1 MAVTTK
7 KQFAATTNATTTV
20 FSPVSIQLN
29 NQDDLDVYVT
39 LSGGTRVLQLRQS
52 TGSTAQPS
60 HPQVNN
66 TDGLYFPAVTAG
78 TTLYNYQLS
87 SDNNT
92 ITFNSALPQGA
103 VVFCERRT
111 RDADSAYTTFA
122 SGSTIRAT
130 DLNNSATESNFT
142 AQDARNKAFEL
153 ENAIFNGSQP
163 TVNGVIQ
170 PYISSSQII
179 DGGIENVDISSSAA
193 IDGTKIN
200 PNFGS
205 QNITTTGT
213 VNGVSTTELSILD
226 GATVTTNEL
235 NILDGVTSTASELN
249 ILDGVTANTSEINKL
264 DGLTA
269 TTAELNQAAGL
280 NAGIQTQI
288 DGKQPLDAELT
299 ELATMGSGTASSLA
313 DLSSAEVQTLDGITA
328 STTELNLLDGKS
340 VVTSITG
347 SATDTE
353 LPTAQA
359 VNERVVELVTE
370 VGGFTPIAN
379 ETSFPATN
387 PDINDGAGTI
397 VSIKALSSNLV
408 ANGSGVATIANGAG
422 SGNTV
427 TINGLTAGSTIA
439 AGLGILVETTS
450 TLHTYT
456 FHRTNID
463 AAGVSNAQ
471 ALVNDFND
479 RYQISQNPPSS
490 HPDGSALQDGD
501 LWFDTASNIM
511 KVYDLG
517 NAQYDAVTSVGDFK
531 LLTVVPDGATSGSP
545 TFDGNIVS
553 YDLRD
558 GTVAA
563 NVTSVGQL
571 IVSLN
576 GVVQKPNA
584 GTYNAS
590 NEGFY
595 LEGANGIKFCTA
607 PGSGSSLFVTLIGA
621 AVGIGTPSDNTV
633 NENKLTSDSVSEA
646 KLKVSNSPVNGYF
659 LSAQSGNTGGL
670 TWAEVNTE
678 LAGDS
683 SPELGGNLDVGGYYI
698 TTSNTN
704 SNINLAPNGT
714 GVVEIRGNTVNSSA
728 NVGTIQLNC
737 QNNSHGVKIE
747 SPPHSAN
754 ANYTLTLP
762 TSAGSNGQALKTNG
776 TGVLSFGNVV
786 SNANEIISL
795 YDQGGSPQQ
804 RLLASTEGVTVQGT
818 SAGVSKLMFRDR
830 TTTNFLKFKPV
841 DTLPATVEFTLP
853 SADGSANH
861 YLTTNGSGVL
871 SFGALNAAHLTGT
884 LPALDGSNLTGLAST
899 VADNC
904 VYENSQTISNNY
916 TVGTNKNAMSAGP
929 ITIASGATVTVP
941 SGSTYTI
948 V

>member
-7 KQFAATTNATTTV
+7 KTFPATTNATTTV

-39 LSGGTRVLQLRQS
+39 LSGGSRVLQLRQS
-52 TGSTAQPS
+52 TSSTAQS
-60 HPQVNN
+60 THPQVNN

-78 TTLYNYQLS
+78 TNLINYTLS

-103 VVFCERRT
+103 VVFIERRT

-142 AQDARNKAFEL
+142 AQEARNKAFDL
-153 ENAIFNGSQP
+153 ENAIFSGAQP
-163 TVNGVIQ
+163 TINGVPQ
-170 PYISSSQII
+170 PYISSTQII
-179 DGGIENVDISSSAA
+179 DGAIQNVDINTSAA
-193 IDGTKIN
+193 IDGSKIN
-200 PNFGS
+200 PDFGS
-205 QNITTTGT
+205 HDITTTGT
-213 VNGVSTTELSILD
+213 INGVSTTELSILD
-226 GATVTTNEL
+226 GATVTTDEL

-249 ILDGVTANTSEINKL
+249 ILDGVTANTTEINKL

-269 TTAELNQAAGL
+269 TTAELNQAAGITS
-280 NAGIQTQI
+280 GIQSQI
-288 DGKQPLDAELT
+288 DGKQPLDSELT

-328 STTELNLLDGKS
+328 STTELNLLAGKS

-347 SATDTE
+347 SATDVQ

-397 VSIKALSSNLV
+397 VSVKALASNLV

-427 TINGLTAGSTIA
+427 TINGLTAGETIA

-471 ALVNDFND
+471 TLVNDFND
-479 RYQISQNPPSS
+479 RYQISANAPSA

-501 LWFDTASNIM
+501 LWFDTSTNIM
-511 KVYDLG
+511 KVYDAG
-517 NAQYDAVTSVGDFK
+517 NTQYDAVTSVGDFK

-545 TFDGNIVS
+545 TFNGSIVS

-558 GTVAA
+558 GSVAA

-571 IVSLN
+571 LVSLN

-584 GTYNAS
+584 GSYNAS

-595 LEGANGIKFCTA
+595 LEGNNGIKFCTA
-607 PGSGSSLFVTLIGA
+607 PVSGSSLFVTLIGA
-621 AVGIGTPSDNTV
+621 ATSIGTPSDNTIS
-633 NENKLTSDSVSEA
+633 EAKLQSDSVSEA

-670 TWAEVNTE
+670 TWAQVNTE
-678 LAGDS
+678 LVGDT
-683 SPELGGNLDVGGYYI
+683 SPQLGGDLDVQSSKV
-698 TTSNTN
+698 TTSTTN
-704 SNINLAPNGT
+704 GNVKIEPNGT
-714 GVVEIRGNTVNSSA
+714 GVVEVRGAGGND
-728 NVGTIQLNC
+728 GTLQLNC
-737 QNNSHGVKIE
+737 SAQSHGVKIK
-747 SPPHSAN
+747 SPPHSAGTS
-754 ANYTLTLP
+754 YTLTLP
-762 TSAGSNGQALKTNG
+762 NNIVNGQFLKTDSSGNLSWAAVDLTALSASNLTSG
-776 TGVLSFGNVV
+776 TIPDARF
-786 SNANEIISL
+786 
-795 YDQGGSPQQ
+795 
-804 RLLASTEGVTVQGT
+804 
-818 SAGVSKLMFRDR
+818 
-830 TTTNFLKFKPV
+830 
-841 DTLPATVEFTLP
+841 P
-853 SADGSANH
+853 S
-861 YLTTNGSGVL
+861 
-871 SFGALNAAHLTGT
+871 T

-899 VADNC
+899 VADGC

-916 TVGTNKNAMSAGP
+916 TVGTNKNAFSAGP

>member
-7 KQFAATTNATTTV
+7 KQFPATTNATTTV

-39 LSGGTRVLQLRQS
+39 LAGGSRVLQLRQS
-52 TGSTAQPS
+52 TGSTAQAS

-66 TDGLYFPAVTAG
+66 TDGLYFPAVSAG

-111 RDADSAYTTFA
+111 RDADGSYTTFA

-130 DLNNSATESNFT
+130 DLNNSSTESNFT
-142 AQDARNKAFEL
+142 AQEARNKAFEI
-153 ENAIFNGSQP
+153 ENTVFNGAQP
-163 TVNGVIQ
+163 TIDGVPQ
-170 PYISSSQII
+170 PYISSVQII
-179 DGGIENVDISSSAA
+179 DGAIQNVDINSSAA
-193 IDGTKIN
+193 IDGTKIS
-200 PNFGS
+200 PNFGG

-249 ILDGVTANTSEINKL
+249 ILDGVTANTTEINKL

-269 TTAELNQAAGL
+269 TTAELNQAAGITS
-280 NAGIQTQI
+280 GIQGQI

-328 STTELNLLDGKS
+328 STAELNLLDGKS
-340 VVTSITG
+340 IVTTIG
-347 SATDTE
+347 NSATDTQ
-353 LPTAQA
+353 LPSAQA
-359 VNERVVELVTE
+359 VNERIVELVTE
-370 VGGFTPIAN
+370 VGGFAPIAN
-379 ETSFPATN
+379 ETSFPTTN

-397 VSIKALSSNLV
+397 VSIKALASNLTS
-408 ANGSGVATIANGAG
+408 NGSGVATIANGAG

-427 TINGLTAGSTIA
+427 TINGLANNDTIEAGK
-439 AGLGILVETTS
+439 GILVETTT

-456 FHRTNID
+456 FHREVID
-463 AAGVSNAQ
+463 PAGVTNA
-471 ALVNDFND
+471 ASLVSDFND
-479 RYQISQNPPSS
+479 RYQISANAPSS

-501 LWFDTASNIM
+501 LWFDTSANVM
-511 KVYDLG
+511 KVYNLS
-517 NAQYDAVTSVGDFK
+517 NTQYDAVTSIGDFK

-545 TFDGNIVS
+545 TFNGSIVS

-558 GTVAA
+558 GSNTASI
-563 NVTSVGQL
+563 TSVGQL

-576 GVVQKPNA
+576 GVVQKPNS
-584 GTYNAS
+584 GSYNAS

-595 LEGANGIKFCTA
+595 LEGTNGIKFCTA
-607 PGSGSSLFVTLIGA
+607 PPSGSSLFVTLMGS
-621 AVGIGTPSDNTV
+621 AVGIGVPNDNSV
-633 NENKLTSDSVSEA
+633 SEAKLTSDSVSEG
-646 KLKVSNSPVNGYF
+646 KLKVSNAPVNGYF

-670 TWAEVNTE
+670 TWAQVNTE
-678 LAGDS
+678 LVGDT
-683 SPELGGNLDVGGYYI
+683 SPQLGGDLDVQSSKV
-698 TTSNTN
+698 TTSTTN
-704 SNINLAPNGT
+704 GNVKIEPNGT
-714 GVVEIRGNTVNSSA
+714 GVVEVRGAGGND
-728 NVGTIQLNC
+728 GTLQLNC
-737 QNNSHGVKIE
+737 SAQSHGVKIK
-747 SPPHSAN
+747 SPPHSAG
-754 ANYTLTLP
+754 ASYTLTLP
-762 TSAGSNGQALKTNG
+762 NNIVNGQFLKTDSSGNLSWAAVDLTALSASNLTSG
-776 TGVLSFGNVV
+776 TIPDARF
-786 SNANEIISL
+786 
-795 YDQGGSPQQ
+795 
-804 RLLASTEGVTVQGT
+804 
-818 SAGVSKLMFRDR
+818 
-830 TTTNFLKFKPV
+830 
-841 DTLPATVEFTLP
+841 P
-853 SADGSANH
+853 S
-861 YLTTNGSGVL
+861 
-871 SFGALNAAHLTGT
+871 T

-899 VADNC
+899 VADGC